1 MELKKQTLGSL
12 REMLDTKQISAAELC
27 KEYSDSIKTKDSDV
41 LGYITVTEDEALK
54 NAEKAQEIIDKGKAK
69 ALTGIPLA
77 IKDNICTDGIRTT
90 CASKMLENFVP
101 PYDANVIE
109 KLKAENYVLLGKT
122 SMDEFAMG
130 GSTQTSAFAK
140 TRNPF
145 DLSRVPGGSSG
156 GSAAV
161 VSAGLAPAALG
172 SDTGGAIRQPAS
184 FCGVTGLK
192 PTYGRV
198 SRYGL
203 VAFASSLDQIG
214 PIANSAVDCGTILN
228 VICGKDSR
236 DATSANKPAE
246 DFNAKVGKDIK
257 GMKIALPK
265 EFFADSTDDEVKNAV
280 LAAAKKYEEM
290 GATLV
295 DCSMKSLKYA
305 VSAYYLVASA
315 EAASNLS
322 RFDGI
327 KYGLR
332 GEGRTFDEMI
342 RDSRTRGFGD
352 EVQRRILLGNYALSS
367 GYYDAYYLKAL
378 ALKQQIIKEYNEIF
392 ENADVILTPTAP
404 TVAYKIGEQETDPVK
419 MYLADICTVT
429 VNIASLPAISVPC
442 GYNADGMPIGLS
454 LVGRKWDE
462 ATLIQTADAFEKTFE
477 RRYSEV

>member
-27 KEYSDSIKTKDSDV
+27 KEYSDSIKAKDSDV
-41 LGYITVTEDEALK
+41 LGYITVTDDEALK
-54 NAEKAQEIIDKGKAK
+54 NAEKAQEIIDKGEAK

-172 SDTGGAIRQPAS
+172 SDTGGSIRQPAS

-236 DATSANKPAE
+236 DATSANKHAE

-327 KYGLR
+327 K
-332 GEGRTFDEMI
+332 
-342 RDSRTRGFGD
+342 
-352 EVQRRILLGNYALSS
+352 
-367 GYYDAYYLKAL
+367 
-378 ALKQQIIKEYNEIF
+378 
-392 ENADVILTPTAP
+392 
-404 TVAYKIGEQETDPVK
+404 
-419 MYLADICTVT
+419 
-429 VNIASLPAISVPC
+429 
-442 GYNADGMPIGLS
+442 
-454 LVGRKWDE
+454 
-462 ATLIQTADAFEKTFE
+462 
-477 RRYSEV
+477 